1 MKKFLAPSILNAD
14 FSNLSE
20 QIKLL
25 EIGGADYIHCD
36 IMDGQFVP
44 NLTFGPLILN
54 SLNKITQLPLDAH
67 LMIKN
72 PENLLEQFAK
82 NGADIITVHQ
92 EECVHLHRT
101 ITKIK
106 DLNCKA
112 GIALNPAT
120 PLSTITEI
128 IDYVDLVLL
137 MSVNPGFGG
146 QKFIKSVFK
155 KISEAKK
162 LREEN
167 KLNFLIEVDGG
178 IDKENVNDILKA
190 GCDIFVIGSSIFK
203 SDNISAAT
211 LEFKNLLKN
220 I

>member
-1 MKKFLAPSILNAD
+1 VKKILAPSILNAD

-25 EIGGADYIHCD
+25 KIGGADYIHCD

-44 NLTFGPLILN
+44 NLTFGPFIID
-54 SLNKITQLPLDAH
+54 SLNKITTLPLDVH

-72 PENLLEQFAK
+72 PDNLIEEFAK
-82 NGADIITVHQ
+82 SGANIITVHQ

-112 GIALNPAT
+112 GVALNPAS
-120 PLSTITEI
+120 PLTTISEI
-128 IDYVDLVLL
+128 VEYVDLLLL

-146 QKFIKSVFK
+146 QKFINSVLK
-155 KISEAKK
+155 KISEAKILK
-162 LREEN
+162 EEK

-178 IDKENVNDILKA
+178 IDRENIKDILTA
-190 GCDIFVIGSSIFK
+190 GCDVFVIGSSIFK
-203 SDNISAAT
+203 TDNIAATT
-211 LEFKNLLKN
+211 LEFNNLIKN